1 MNVKVLR
8 EIREVILKIRN
19 MDSARRENTEH
30 KPYHIPRVMAEKRK
44 NASVRW
50 SKVIKAYVGGHQAV
64 IRLL

>member
-1 MNVKVLR
+1 MRNCVFIWHYMVIYITMNVKVLR

-44 NASVRW
+44 NASVR
-50 SKVIKAYVGGHQAV
+50 
-64 IRLL
+64 